1 VRIFW
6 GDVPMK
12 KIQRLKKNKDFQ
24 EVFKNGQSTA
34 NRQFV
39 VYVLKKEGQ
48 AYNRVGLSVSK
59 KLGKAVKRNRI
70 KRLIR
75 ESVRALESR
84 FITGVD
90 CVIIARKPAAELDFH
105 ETLSSIK
112 HVLNRA
118 GVLQPQRDDR
128 S

>member
-1 VRIFW
+1 
-6 GDVPMK
+6 MK

-90 CVIIARKPAAELDFH
+90 CVIIARKQAADLDFH
-105 ETLSSIK
+105 ETASSIK